1 MRDFLLQSMPVLL
14 WVLAGLNL
22 VLLALLLVRRH
33 KSGQLL
39 PLLMALVAFGLCYD
53 ALVLALGTLLPPG
66 NALAGLSKLR
76 FVFHCALIPLLLP
89 ICGLAL
95 GWGRKLGKVG
105 WAVTELLIAAG
116 LAAGFATVLKA
127 ETVGAVARYT
137 SDKALTPGWSTAVQ
151 SALSYGPVVLLI
163 LCGLA
168 AWIRQKNPHLFLSGL
183 FMFAFA
189 ALGPATGNF
198 DLIFLITMFGEV
210 LMTLFFWLYAKTR
223 GQPA

>member
-116 LAAGFATVLKA
+116 LAAGFMADCDLEQTFRMGVACASARCVTEGYKTIDRTIYKA
-127 ETVGAVARYT
+127 
-137 SDKALTPGWSTAVQ
+137 
-151 SALSYGPVVLLI
+151 
-163 LCGLA
+163 
-168 AWIRQKNPHLFLSGL
+168 FLD
-183 FMFAFA
+183 MVR
-189 ALGPATGNF
+189 
-198 DLIFLITMFGEV
+198 IERV
-210 LMTLFFWLYAKTR
+210 
-223 GQPA
+223 